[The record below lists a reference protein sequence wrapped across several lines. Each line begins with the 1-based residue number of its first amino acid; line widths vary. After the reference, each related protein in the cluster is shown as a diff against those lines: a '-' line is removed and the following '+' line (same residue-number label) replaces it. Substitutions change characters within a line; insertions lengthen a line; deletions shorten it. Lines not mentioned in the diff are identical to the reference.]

1 MKLEHG
7 QATLPSIMGTIFSLI
22 SFMLVIGYAT
32 QKFDVLISRKD
43 VDIVLSV
50 RENYFDD
57 NEKFAGRQGFN
68 IAVAFTGFDTIR
80 ESVLLPRF
88 ANIVFEYA

>member
-7 QATLPSIMGTIFSLI
+7 QATLPSIMGTIFSFI

-32 QKFDVLISRKD
+32 QKFDILISRKD

-80 ESVLLPRF
+80 ESVLLPQF